1 MRGAPVGNDNRAE
14 GKRWAAAIKRALAR
28 KAENVYD
35 NGLDLVADRVVA
47 AAIEGQQWAVAE
59 IANRID
65 GKATEHIVSESTHT
79 THITVGN
86 ARTLA
91 NTLRFVEQA
100 SEPFEDAV
108 YKDIELMGSA

>member
-59 IANRID
+59 IANRVD

-108 YKDIELMGSA
+108 YEDIELMGSA